1 MASAESRDQSN
12 LTSSDSGRT
21 ARFGDGSPAGEE
33 AFAVPTLTEGS
44 REENPAIEDSVEGP
58 EFAES
63 YVIAEAVMRS
73 LESSLAASRVTGAA
87 GSSEPEEVEMAS
99 AKGGFAAYRQKQSG
113 NTIIERNR
121 EKRDQSRDVPIKTY
135 HGCGY

>member
-44 REENPAIEDSVEGP
+44 REENPAIEDSAEGP

-63 YVIAEAVMRS
+63 CYCR
-73 LESSLAASRVTGAA
+73 
-87 GSSEPEEVEMAS
+87 
-99 AKGGFAAYRQKQSG
+99 
-113 NTIIERNR
+113 
-121 EKRDQSRDVPIKTY
+121 
-135 HGCGY
+135 GCHEIVGV

>member
-33 AFAVPTLTEGS
+33 AFAVPTLIEGS
-44 REENPAIEDSVEGP
+44 REENPAIEDSAEGP

-63 YVIAEAVMRS
+63 YVIGDAVMRS
-73 LESSLAASRVTGAA
+73 LESSLAGSRATGAA
-87 GSSEPEEVEMAS
+87 GSSECR
-99 AKGGFAAYRQKQSG
+99 KK
-113 NTIIERNR
+113 
-121 EKRDQSRDVPIKTY
+121 SRWPPPR
-135 HGCGY
+135 GA